1 MVMHLAKT
9 HSSNLVKET
18 GIEPSL
24 DEDDIEKYVDEVLK
38 EIHRK

>member
-1 MVMHLAKT
+1 
-9 HSSNLVKET
+9 LVEET

-24 DEDDIEKYVDEVLK
+24 EEEDIKNYMDEVLK